1 MLGNKASTPFMRE
14 YQTDQF
20 TAVSSA
26 NNHKIS
32 AVSKYNEIID
42 GEVISAISSGLPD
55 NLYGGERKLVTA
67 GKAIRPNKM

>member
-1 MLGNKASTPFMRE
+1 MRE

-26 NNHKIS
+26 KNQK
-32 AVSKYNEIID
+32 VSKYNDIVD
-42 GEVISAISSGLPD
+42 GEVISAISNGLPH
-55 NLYGGERKLVTA
+55 NLYNGGERKLVTA

>member
-1 MLGNKASTPFMRE
+1 MRE

-26 NNHKIS
+26 KNHKIS
-32 AVSKYNEIID
+32 NSKYDEIID
-42 GEVISAISSGLPD
+42 GEVISAISNGLPQH
-55 NLYGGERKLVTA
+55 LYGGERKLVTA